1 MTAATELRARLG
13 KAWIKAGR
21 EIERLT
27 YRAKIAR
34 PTLLGPA
41 IRGPLVQL
49 YRADADFDTEVSFV
63 NYLSFYLLDE
73 DLAITVTV
81 TAYDR
86 DGRRLGN
93 GRHRIGRRQALQRR
107 LAELSGATLDMH
119 GLFTVEAEYDTGAVD
134 RLAFL
139 GQTAP
144 QFMTL
149 FVPRGG
155 GAPAPQ
161 ILHSHKD
168 FHRGGV
174 PYSPCRWESPSIERP
189 ATVEEYG
196 VFVINACRSR
206 LNGRIAFTG
215 IARPQAA
222 WAADYS
228 VPGRGVGRID
238 VRPAAMGVAL
248 DQAFRFSCDFDR
260 RTPHRKPILFR
271 RFADGSITGNHS

>member
-1 MTAATELRARLG
+1 MIAATDLRARLG

-34 PTLLGPA
+34 PQLLGPA

-63 NYLSFYLLDE
+63 NYLSFYLLDA

-86 DGRRLGN
+86 NGRRLGS
-93 GRHRIGRRQALQRR
+93 GRHRIGRKQALQRR
-107 LAELSGATLDMH
+107 LADLAGAALDTH
-119 GLFTVEAEYDTGAVD
+119 GLFTVEAEYDARAID
-134 RLAFL
+134 RIAFL

-149 FVPRGG
+149 FVPRDG
-155 GAPAPQ
+155 GAAAPQ

-189 ATVEEYG
+189 AVVAEYS
-196 VFVINACRSR
+196 VFVINGCGSR
-206 LNGRIAFTG
+206 LNGRIEFSG
-215 IARPQAA
+215 IAGPAA
-222 WAADYS
+222 WSTDYS
-228 VPGRGVGRID
+228 APRWGVARID
-238 VRPAAMGVAL
+238 ARPAAMGMAL
-248 DQAFRFSCDFDR
+248 DQPFRFSCAFDR

-271 RFADGSITGNHS
+271 RFADGSITANHS

>member
-1 MTAATELRARLG
+1 MTAATDLRARLG

-27 YRAKIAR
+27 YRARIAR
-34 PTLLGPA
+34 PKLLGPA

-86 DGRRLGN
+86 NGRRLGN
-93 GRHRIGRRQALQRR
+93 GRHRIGRKQALQRR
-107 LAELSGATLDMH
+107 LADLVGAALDTH
-119 GLFTVEAEYDTGAVD
+119 GLFTVEADYDASAID
-134 RLAFL
+134 RIAFL

-149 FVPRGG
+149 FVPREG

-161 ILHSHKD
+161 ILHSHKE

-174 PYSPCRWESPSIERP
+174 PYSPCRWESPSVERP
-189 ATVEEYG
+189 AAVAEYS
-196 VFVINACRSR
+196 VFVINGCGSR
-206 LNGRIAFTG
+206 LNGRIEFNG
-215 IARPQAA
+215 IARPAA
-222 WAADYS
+222 WSTDYS
-228 VPGRGVGRID
+228 ASRWGVARVD
-238 VRPAAMGVAL
+238 ARPAAMGMAL
-248 DQAFRFSCDFDR
+248 DQLFRFSCEFDR

>member
-1 MTAATELRARLG
+1 MIAPTDLRARLG

-27 YRAKIAR
+27 YRARIAR
-34 PTLLGPA
+34 PKLLGPA

-49 YRADADFDTEVSFV
+49 YRADAAFDTEVSFV

-73 DLAITVTV
+73 NLAITVTV

-86 DGRRLGN
+86 NGRRLGS
-93 GRHRIGRRQALQRR
+93 GRHRIGRKQALQRR
-107 LAELSGATLDMH
+107 LADLAGAALDTH
-119 GLFTVEAEYDTGAVD
+119 GLFTVEAEYDASAID
-134 RLAFL
+134 RIAFL

-149 FVPRGG
+149 FVPREG

-161 ILHSHKD
+161 ILHSHKE

-174 PYSPCRWESPSIERP
+174 PYSPCRWDSPSVERL
-189 ATVEEYG
+189 AAVEEYS
-196 VFVINACRSR
+196 VFVINGCGSR
-206 LNGRIAFTG
+206 LNGRIEFRG
-215 IARPQAA
+215 IARPAAA
-222 WAADYS
+222 WSADYG
-228 VPGRGVGRID
+228 VPRWGVTRID
-238 VRPAAMGVAL
+238 ARPAAMGMAL
-248 DQAFRFSCDFDR
+248 DQPFRFSCEFDR